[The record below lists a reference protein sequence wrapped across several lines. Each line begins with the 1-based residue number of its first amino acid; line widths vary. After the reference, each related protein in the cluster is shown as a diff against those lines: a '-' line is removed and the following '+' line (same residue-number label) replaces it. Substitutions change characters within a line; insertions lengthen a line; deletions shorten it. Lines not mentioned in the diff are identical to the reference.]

1 LLLPLLLLL
10 LLFMRLTRDGCLGPR
25 YVEEMED
32 AAEEEHDAV
41 DSVMDDV
48 ESGEAGGEL
57 LQQIYSICDL
67 SV

>member
-1 LLLPLLLLL
+1 
-10 LLFMRLTRDGCLGPR
+10 MRLTRDGCLGPR

-41 DSVMDDV
+41 DSVMEDV

-57 LQQIYSICDL
+57 LQ
-67 SV
+67 